1 MRSLTLCWR
10 CRLEGKG
17 IDARR
22 SGRVGEVAQRRLNAR
37 YAADAA
43 GERGEVWSV
52 GMDEMGGK
60 LLASDG

>member
-1 MRSLTLCWR
+1 M
-10 CRLEGKG
+10 
-17 IDARR
+17 
-22 SGRVGEVAQRRLNAR
+22 VGEVAQRRLNAR